1 MVVRDIILA
10 VAVLGVMVFGFF
22 VMKRLDKFLDENRKR
37 IEQEE
42 KEKEPS
48 CVMLT
53 TDMTDEELIK
63 NIRTYEKQRG
73 DAYITLYQDKDE
85 LYDEL
90 FDGKRLIFSQIYGII
105 IKTTLT
111 EGGRAYEKNEYERA
125 YSRVPFL
132 SPVKC
137 ENHRNGS

>member
-1 MVVRDIILA
+1 MVVRDIIL
-10 VAVLGVMVFGFF
+10 VAAALGVMVFGFF

-42 KEKEPS
+42 KKKELS

-73 DAYITLYQDKDE
+73 DTYITLYQDKDV

-90 FDGKRLIFSQIYGII
+90 FDGKR
-105 IKTTLT
+105 
-111 EGGRAYEKNEYERA
+111 
-125 YSRVPFL
+125 
-132 SPVKC
+132 
-137 ENHRNGS
+137 

>member
-1 MVVRDIILA
+1 MVVRDIILV

-48 CVMLT
+48 CIMLT

-63 NIRTYEKQRG
+63 NIRTYEKKRG
-73 DAYITLYQDKDE
+73 DAYITLYQDEDE

-90 FDGKRLIFSQIYGII
+90 FDGKR
-105 IKTTLT
+105 
-111 EGGRAYEKNEYERA
+111 
-125 YSRVPFL
+125 
-132 SPVKC
+132 
-137 ENHRNGS
+137 

>member
-1 MVVRDIILA
+1 MVVRDIILV

-73 DAYITLYQDKDE
+73 DAYITLYQDEDE
-85 LYDEL
+85 LHHEL
-90 FDGKRLIFSQIYGII
+90 FDGKQ
-105 IKTTLT
+105 
-111 EGGRAYEKNEYERA
+111 
-125 YSRVPFL
+125 
-132 SPVKC
+132 
-137 ENHRNGS
+137 

>member
-1 MVVRDIILA
+1 MVVRDIILI

-22 VMKRLDKFLDENRKR
+22 VMKRLDKFLNENRKR
-37 IEQEE
+37 IEQEK

-73 DAYITLYQDKDE
+73 DAYITLYQDEDE

-90 FDGKRLIFSQIYGII
+90 FDGKQ
-105 IKTTLT
+105 
-111 EGGRAYEKNEYERA
+111 
-125 YSRVPFL
+125 
-132 SPVKC
+132 
-137 ENHRNGS
+137 

>member
-1 MVVRDIILA
+1 MVVRDIILV

-22 VMKRLDKFLDENRKR
+22 IMKRLDKFLDENRKC

-42 KEKEPS
+42 KEKELS

-73 DAYITLYQDKDE
+73 DAYITLYQDEDE

-90 FDGKRLIFSQIYGII
+90 FDGKR
-105 IKTTLT
+105 
-111 EGGRAYEKNEYERA
+111 
-125 YSRVPFL
+125 
-132 SPVKC
+132 
-137 ENHRNGS
+137 

>member
-1 MVVRDIILA
+1 MVVRDIILV

-73 DAYITLYQDKDE
+73 DAYITLYQDEDE

-90 FDGKRLIFSQIYGII
+90 FDGKQ
-105 IKTTLT
+105 
-111 EGGRAYEKNEYERA
+111 
-125 YSRVPFL
+125 
-132 SPVKC
+132 
-137 ENHRNGS
+137 

>member
-1 MVVRDIILA
+1 MVVRNIIL
-10 VAVLGVMVFGFF
+10 VVVVLGVMVFGFF

-73 DAYITLYQDKDE
+73 NAYITLYQDEDE

-90 FDGKRLIFSQIYGII
+90 FDGKR
-105 IKTTLT
+105 
-111 EGGRAYEKNEYERA
+111 
-125 YSRVPFL
+125 
-132 SPVKC
+132 
-137 ENHRNGS
+137 

>member
-1 MVVRDIILA
+1 MVVRDIILV

-63 NIRTYEKQRG
+63 NIRTYKKQRG
-73 DAYITLYQDKDE
+73 DAYITLYQDEDK

-90 FDGKRLIFSQIYGII
+90 FDGKR
-105 IKTTLT
+105 
-111 EGGRAYEKNEYERA
+111 
-125 YSRVPFL
+125 
-132 SPVKC
+132 
-137 ENHRNGS
+137 

>member
-1 MVVRDIILA
+1 MVVRDIILV

-53 TDMTDEELIK
+53 TNMTDEELIN

-73 DAYITLYQDKDE
+73 DAYITLYQDEDE

-90 FDGKRLIFSQIYGII
+90 FDGKR
-105 IKTTLT
+105 
-111 EGGRAYEKNEYERA
+111 
-125 YSRVPFL
+125 
-132 SPVKC
+132 
-137 ENHRNGS
+137 

>member
-1 MVVRDIILA
+1 MVVRDIILV

-42 KEKEPS
+42 KEKEPR
-48 CVMLT
+48 CIMLT
-53 TDMTDEELIK
+53 TDMTDVELIK

-73 DAYITLYQDKDE
+73 DAYITLYQDEDE

-90 FDGKRLIFSQIYGII
+90 FDGKR
-105 IKTTLT
+105 
-111 EGGRAYEKNEYERA
+111 
-125 YSRVPFL
+125 
-132 SPVKC
+132 
-137 ENHRNGS
+137 

>member
-1 MVVRDIILA
+1 MVVRDIILI

-63 NIRTYEKQRG
+63 SIRTYEKKRG
-73 DAYITLYQDKDE
+73 DAYITLYQDEDE

-90 FDGKRLIFSQIYGII
+90 FDGKR
-105 IKTTLT
+105 
-111 EGGRAYEKNEYERA
+111 
-125 YSRVPFL
+125 
-132 SPVKC
+132 
-137 ENHRNGS
+137 

>member
-1 MVVRDIILA
+1 MVVRDIILV

-73 DAYITLYQDKDE
+73 DAYITLYQDEEE

-90 FDGKRLIFSQIYGII
+90 LDGKR
-105 IKTTLT
+105 
-111 EGGRAYEKNEYERA
+111 
-125 YSRVPFL
+125 
-132 SPVKC
+132 
-137 ENHRNGS
+137 

>member
-1 MVVRDIILA
+1 MVVRDIILV
-10 VAVLGVMVFGFF
+10 VAVLGVMVFSFF

-73 DAYITLYQDKDE
+73 DAYITLYQDEDE

-90 FDGKRLIFSQIYGII
+90 FDGKR
-105 IKTTLT
+105 
-111 EGGRAYEKNEYERA
+111 
-125 YSRVPFL
+125 
-132 SPVKC
+132 
-137 ENHRNGS
+137 

>member
-1 MVVRDIILA
+1 MVVRDIILV

-48 CVMLT
+48 CIMLT

-73 DAYITLYQDKDE
+73 YAYITLYQDEDE

-90 FDGKRLIFSQIYGII
+90 FDGKR
-105 IKTTLT
+105 
-111 EGGRAYEKNEYERA
+111 
-125 YSRVPFL
+125 
-132 SPVKC
+132 
-137 ENHRNGS
+137 

>member
-1 MVVRDIILA
+1 MVVRDIILV
-10 VAVLGVMVFGFF
+10 VAVLGVMVFCFF

-42 KEKEPS
+42 KEKEPR
-48 CVMLT
+48 CIMLT

-73 DAYITLYQDKDE
+73 DAYIILYQDEDE

-90 FDGKRLIFSQIYGII
+90 FDRKR
-105 IKTTLT
+105 
-111 EGGRAYEKNEYERA
+111 
-125 YSRVPFL
+125 
-132 SPVKC
+132 
-137 ENHRNGS
+137 

>member
-1 MVVRDIILA
+1 MIVRDIILV

-63 NIRTYEKQRG
+63 NIRTYEKNRG
-73 DAYITLYQDKDE
+73 DAYITLYQDEDE

-90 FDGKRLIFSQIYGII
+90 FDGKR
-105 IKTTLT
+105 
-111 EGGRAYEKNEYERA
+111 
-125 YSRVPFL
+125 
-132 SPVKC
+132 
-137 ENHRNGS
+137 

>member
-1 MVVRDIILA
+1 MVVKDIILV

-63 NIRTYEKQRG
+63 KIRTYEKQRG
-73 DAYITLYQDKDE
+73 DAYITLYQDEDE

-90 FDGKRLIFSQIYGII
+90 FDGKR
-105 IKTTLT
+105 
-111 EGGRAYEKNEYERA
+111 
-125 YSRVPFL
+125 
-132 SPVKC
+132 
-137 ENHRNGS
+137 

>member
-1 MVVRDIILA
+1 MVVRDIILV
-10 VAVLGVMVFGFF
+10 VAALGVMVFGFF
-22 VMKRLDKFLDENRKR
+22 VMKRLDKFLDGNRKR

-63 NIRTYEKQRG
+63 NIRTFEKQRG
-73 DAYITLYQDKDE
+73 DAYITLYQDEDE

-90 FDGKRLIFSQIYGII
+90 FDGKR
-105 IKTTLT
+105 
-111 EGGRAYEKNEYERA
+111 
-125 YSRVPFL
+125 
-132 SPVKC
+132 
-137 ENHRNGS
+137 

>member
-1 MVVRDIILA
+1 MVVRDIILV

-42 KEKEPS
+42 KEKEPY

-63 NIRTYEKQRG
+63 NIRTYGKQRG
-73 DAYITLYQDKDE
+73 DAYITLYQDEDE

-90 FDGKRLIFSQIYGII
+90 FDGKR
-105 IKTTLT
+105 
-111 EGGRAYEKNEYERA
+111 
-125 YSRVPFL
+125 
-132 SPVKC
+132 
-137 ENHRNGS
+137 

>member
-1 MVVRDIILA
+1 MVVRDIILV
-10 VAVLGVMVFGFF
+10 VAVLGIMVFGFF

-37 IEQEE
+37 IEQEK

-73 DAYITLYQDKDE
+73 DAYITLYQDEDE
-85 LYDEL
+85 LYHEL
-90 FDGKRLIFSQIYGII
+90 FDGKR
-105 IKTTLT
+105 
-111 EGGRAYEKNEYERA
+111 
-125 YSRVPFL
+125 
-132 SPVKC
+132 
-137 ENHRNGS
+137 

>member
-1 MVVRDIILA
+1 MVVRDIILV

-37 IEQEE
+37 IEEE
-42 KEKEPS
+42 DKEKEPS

-53 TDMTDEELIK
+53 SDMTDEELIK

-73 DAYITLYQDKDE
+73 DAYITLYQDEDE

-90 FDGKRLIFSQIYGII
+90 FDGR
-105 IKTTLT
+105 
-111 EGGRAYEKNEYERA
+111 R
-125 YSRVPFL
+125 
-132 SPVKC
+132 
-137 ENHRNGS
+137 

>member
-1 MVVRDIILA
+1 MVVRDIILV

-53 TDMTDEELIK
+53 TDMTDEELTK

-73 DAYITLYQDKDE
+73 DAYITLYQDEDE

-90 FDGKRLIFSQIYGII
+90 FDGKR
-105 IKTTLT
+105 
-111 EGGRAYEKNEYERA
+111 
-125 YSRVPFL
+125 
-132 SPVKC
+132 
-137 ENHRNGS
+137 

>member
-1 MVVRDIILA
+1 MVVRDIILV

-22 VMKRLDKFLDENRKR
+22 VMKHLDKFLDENRKR

-42 KEKEPS
+42 KEKELS

-73 DAYITLYQDKDE
+73 DAYITLYQDEDE

-90 FDGKRLIFSQIYGII
+90 FDGKR
-105 IKTTLT
+105 
-111 EGGRAYEKNEYERA
+111 
-125 YSRVPFL
+125 
-132 SPVKC
+132 
-137 ENHRNGS
+137 